1 MNNQKRMVRLQIVN
15 VSSDEPA
22 FFPIRI
28 KTSKCSGNFNDT
40 DDPYAKSVSDVV
52 KILNVKVFNLMSWTN
67 EKRHIK

>member
-1 MNNQKRMVRLQIVN
+1 MTFFGCNVLNANPLKCISMNNQKRMVRLQIVN

-40 DDPYAKSVSDVV
+40 DDPYAKSV
-52 KILNVKVFNLMSWTN
+52 FLML
-67 EKRHIK
+67 